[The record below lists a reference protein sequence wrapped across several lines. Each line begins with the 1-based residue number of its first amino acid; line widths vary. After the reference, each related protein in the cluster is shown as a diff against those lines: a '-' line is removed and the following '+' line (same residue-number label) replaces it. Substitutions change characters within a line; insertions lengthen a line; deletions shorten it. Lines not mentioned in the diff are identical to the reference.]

1 MLRAVGGTWWPHY
14 RECFTNL
21 PAPLSPLSSLFFK
34 RCVAARTVVSGA
46 DCDEF
51 LDGGMFPVMATAL
64 YGAAV
69 TLSGKKVN

>member
-1 MLRAVGGTWWPHY
+1 MRGGLIAESASRTFP
-14 RECFTNL
+14 L
-21 PAPLSPLSSLFFK
+21 LSPLSSLFFK